1 MATVI
6 QNPGTNNQDTKS
18 TWEGRIDALL
28 QVDLTAGGTPN
39 TKPQFQGCG
48 AYVKYRVTSGTGAKN
63 NPWYVIVS

>member
-6 QNPGTNNQDTKS
+6 QNPGTNDQPTKS

-28 QVDLTAGGTPN
+28 QMDLNAGGTPN

-48 AYVKYRVTSGTGAKN
+48 PYVKYRVTSGTGAKN